1 MSNTKITPDLK
12 FETLLQ
18 ESDLQPNQQEKFM
31 NAMTEVLKTKNLDYS
46 DIRLKDLVNVF
57 YRDLYH
63 VGLPIQNVGK
73 FIDFLEQNGFKV
85 NTDHGKNN
93 GRLEMRDHPE
103 IKGSDLKVYD
113 LQKEAV
119 AAARTEQIKNVTL
132 DTPLDQFLD
141 IADIL
146 VWRRK
151 MYYDRLTEA
160 LNDVKEFPGG
170 SIKDLSEVKVR
181 DLEGVPFKHVFY
193 EQTGWSR
200 TNYRAVK
207 NLFHETGIS
216 FGPVN
221 NVKETVSDG
230 IRVVGVI
237 PESKKQASELS
248 EEKDRL
254 TQDAKL
260 AIHDRIINTWQRSF
274 TADQIEVLNRYH
286 QVVAPD
292 DPANET
298 FSRLL
303 DEVAQDP
310 DVARKPEK
318 WVTDTAK
325 ELDDL
330 AEGITRDQDRG
341 LHM

>member
-1 MSNTKITPDLK
+1 MSNTKISPDLK

-31 NAMTEVLKTKNLDYS
+31 NAVKEVLKTKNLDYS
-46 DIRLKDLVNVF
+46 DIRLKDLVNVN

-63 VGLPIQNVGK
+63 VGLPIQYGRK
-73 FIDFLEQNGFKV
+73 FEDFLKQNGFNV
-85 NTDHGKNN
+85 NTDHGVNN
-93 GRLEMRDHPE
+93 GRFEMRDYPE
-103 IKGSDLKVYD
+103 IMGSDLKVYD

-132 DTPLDQFLD
+132 DTPLDKFLD

-160 LNDVKEFPGG
+160 LNGVKEFPGG

-181 DLEGVPFKHVFY
+181 DLEGVPFKHAFF

-207 NLFHETGIS
+207 NLFHETGIG
-216 FGPVN
+216 FGPVSN
-221 NVKETVSDG
+221 GKETVSDG

-248 EEKDRL
+248 EEKERL

-260 AIHDRIINTWQRSF
+260 AIHDRITNSWQRSF

-286 QVVAPD
+286 QEVAPN

-310 DVARKPEK
+310 DVASKPEK
-318 WVTDTAK
+318 WVADTAK

-330 AEGITRDQDRG
+330 AEGITRGQDRG
-341 LHM
+341 LHK